1 MVGVTV
7 GLAQKLQQLM
17 ALMKTSIT
25 TKSKP
30 QSANPISVG
39 LSCWLWE
46 RERVRRIVRLGE
58 KWGVNLKL
66 TQHIHGLRRDIRC
79 QITGPNVDRFIGE
92 FARRC

>member
-1 MVGVTV
+1 
-7 GLAQKLQQLM
+7 
-17 ALMKTSIT
+17 MKTSIT
-25 TKSKP
+25 HKSKP
-30 QSANPISVG
+30 QSSNPISVG

>member
-1 MVGVTV
+1 
-7 GLAQKLQQLM
+7 
-17 ALMKTSIT
+17 MKTSST
-25 TKSKP
+25 LKTKLH
-30 QSANPISVG
+30 AVNPISVG

-46 RERVRRIVRLGE
+46 RERVHRIVRLGE

-66 TQHIHGLRRDIRC
+66 TQRVHGLRRDIRC

>member
-1 MVGVTV
+1 MVLRTV
-7 GLAQKLQQLM
+7 DLAQFKH
-17 ALMKTSIT
+17 ASTDPMKTSSSS
-25 TKSKP
+25 KSKLQP
-30 QSANPISVG
+30 ANPISVG

-66 TQHIHGLRRDIRC
+66 TQHIRGLRREVRC